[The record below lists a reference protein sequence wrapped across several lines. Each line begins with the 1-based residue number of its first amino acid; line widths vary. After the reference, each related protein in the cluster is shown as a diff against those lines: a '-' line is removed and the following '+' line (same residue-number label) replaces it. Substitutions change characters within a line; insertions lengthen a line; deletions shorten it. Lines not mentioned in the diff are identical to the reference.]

1 MKKQDPPQ
9 SISLFPVIALLL
21 ANLVAVCIGLFMLV
35 GLHRKVPDAPTKQ
48 ATELV
53 ADRIG
58 EIKLD
63 RDKVKINL
71 MKFDDAGKIQRVQK
85 ISLPVEEG
93 FLNGFERIQTF
104 IDKMVEEGILEKS
117 E

>member
-1 MKKQDPPQ
+1 MKNQDSSPGVN
-9 SISLFPVIALLL
+9 LFPIIALLL

-35 GLHRKVPDAPTKQ
+35 GLHRKVPDASNSSTV
-48 ATELV
+48 LS

-63 RDKVKINL
+63 RDRVRINL
-71 MKFDDAGKIQRVQK
+71 MKFDDGGKIQKVQEV
-85 ISLPVEEG
+85 SMPFQEG
-93 FLNGFERIQTF
+93 FLNGFDQMQTF
-104 IDKMVEEGILEKS
+104 VDKMVEEGIIEKT